1 MAEDDNR
8 TGKGPTRPKRQ
19 RDLLMAFRCLAHE
32 RTAIRANADK
42 AGLAVGAFLRAAA
55 LGSPGP
61 RAKRRPP
68 ADHQVLRQLLGHLG
82 RIGNNINQIARRL
95 NAGAQADIPEL
106 REALTAYLEI
116 RNGIFSALGMEPKV
130 VPPAV
135 LPPDDKP
142 PHDNKRRQPRG
153 P

>member
-1 MAEDDNR
+1 MTDRKKGGSAKRRRDKQALVRFD
-8 TGKGPTRPKRQ
+8 TGEYATVSGK
-19 RDLLMAFRCLAHE
+19 
-32 RTAIRANADK
+32 ADK
-42 AGLAVGAFLRAAA
+42 AGLAVAAFMRACA
-55 LGSPGP
+55 LGNPGP
-61 RAKRRPP
+61 RAQRRPP
-68 ADHQVLRQLLGHLG
+68 ADHQALRQLLGHLG
-82 RIGNNINQIARRL
+82 RVGNNINQIARRL